1 MVKYMVDVPT
11 RNIGDVLA
19 ARASVQNELILQ
31 AKKYLEKRYMM
42 YMNSVVSGNLQKAKR
57 GGIPGT
63 FPLVRSFVEVRVSKS
78 MIGLED
84 GRFQGQ
90 PVWPLIYYCLR
101 CGDVAAAMEVARGAE

>member
-1 MVKYMVDVPT
+1 MNGEEGGKFLVAPELSLRKT
-11 RNIGDVLA
+11 RTGWMFLKF
-19 ARASVQNELILQ
+19 SFFS
-31 AKKYLEKRYMM
+31 YLG
-42 YMNSVVSGNLQKAKR
+42 YMNTIVSGNLQKAKR

-101 CGDVAAAMEVARGAE
+101 CGDVSAAMEVARGAE